1 MGHKSTMN
9 PTNGVFDTMCIVP
22 LNNSGVAQ
30 LRRLMAGTPIECETE
45 LVYRLSTTYPQ
56 FHRTNDPIYQLAYKN
71 KPVHVA
77 HFMFYDKL
85 YAAWKA
91 YEHGHRF
98 YIMCYPEQV
107 KFLRQLFPDAVF
119 L

>member
-1 MGHKSTMN
+1 MN
-9 PTNGVFDTMCIVP
+9 PINGVYDSMCIVP

-30 LRRLMAGTPIECETE
+30 LRRLMASSPIECETE
-45 LVYRLSTTYPQ
+45 LVHRLSVKYPQ
-56 FHRTNDPIYQLAYKN
+56 FQRTNDPIYQLAFNN

-77 HFMFYDKL
+77 HYMCYDKL
-85 YAAWKA
+85 YTAWKA
-91 YEHGHRF
+91 YQHGRRF

-107 KFLRQLFPDAVF
+107 KYLRQLFPDAEY